1 MVLKVTG
8 LDEGLEYEFRVCAEN
23 MAGVSKFSKS
33 SDSCTAR
40 DAVDAPRNL
49 EVVGVTR
56 KSVHL
61 QWKKPEYD
69 GGAKITGI
77 YTLNIQ

>member
-1 MVLKVTG
+1 MNFKVTG

-23 MAGVSKFSKS
+23 MAGVGKFTKP

-61 QWKKPEYD
+61 QWEKPEYD
-69 GGAKITGI
+69 GGAKITGMHH
-77 YTLNIQ
+77 NIQH